1 MTTVCE
7 VELMASVVGVPAVIE
22 ISCDRLTVFVTFEES
37 RKDTEKV
44 KVYPLVAAVPA
55 TTRFGNL
62 ATPSVVGA
70 VAPEMI
76 LLVSPVKVIVTVAF
90 L

>member
-1 MTTVCE
+1 
-7 VELMASVVGVPAVIE
+7 
-22 ISCDRLTVFVTFEES
+22 VTFEEF
-37 RKDTEKV
+37 RNDTEKV
-44 KVYPLVAAVPA
+44 RVYPLVAAVPA

-70 VAPEMI
+70 VEPEMI
-76 LLVSPVKVIVTVAF
+76 RLVSPVIVIVTVAF